1 MIIDVYERLDM
12 IWQYLLSND
21 IATNEELQLITDIN
35 GYNEETLNDVLYART
50 GYRNIEQLME
60 EDGEDNEDL

>member
-21 IATNEELQLITDIN
+21 IANNEELQLITDIN

-60 EDGEDNEDL
+60 E